1 MIVINRAEFIA
12 YWSEKNGKSIAES
25 ERQIEDFINTFK
37 SAVVE
42 HGKLDIRG
50 FASAEIVTRTGRECL
65 NPRNQQKIKTQD
77 KRLVKM
83 KISPKFK
90 NMLEE

>member
-1 MIVINRAEFIA
+1 MIIINRAEFIA

-42 HGKLDIRG
+42 YGKLDLRG

-65 NPRNQQKIKTQD
+65 N
-77 KRLVKM
+77 
-83 KISPKFK
+83 
-90 NMLEE
+90 

>member
-1 MIVINRAEFIA
+1 MNTAEFIE
-12 YWSEKNGKSIAES
+12 YWSKINGTSNAES
-25 ERQIEDFINTFK
+25 EYQIKQFINTFK
-37 SAVVE
+37 SAVSE

-50 FASAEIVTRTGRECL
+50 FASAEIITRIGGERR
-65 NPRNQQKIKTQD
+65 NPRNQQQIKTKD
-77 KRLVKM
+77 KRLVRI